1 LFFPSPSPSS
11 TGFGSLFGGV
21 QVGYNQLLL
30 SRILLGVEAD
40 VSFPNFLDDGI
51 VTLRPTP
58 ATLTTEKLDF
68 VSTLRGRV
76 GYAFNP
82 WLLYVTGGLAW
93 AQARFLES
101 PGVGNDEDKALRIR
115 TGWALG
121 AGVEVPI
128 AAAWTARL
136 EYIYDYLGS
145 VHAAFPSGI
154 GHESGSMSLGTVRLG
169 LNRQFGA
176 YNNGAVNSSNQ
187 WALDP
192 YVWNIHGQFTYID
205 QGYPTFRSPYQGT
218 NSLYGDAQ
226 AKNTTTATA
235 YLGLRLWEGTEFYI
249 NPELD
254 QGGGLSNTLG
264 VAGFPSGEAQKA
276 AFPVARLNIDRVFL
290 RQTFGLGGEQEAIP
304 DGPNQLAGKQDIS
317 RVTVTVGKLSVG
329 DAFGLN
335 TYAFDP
341 RTQFF
346 NWNIYGSGS
355 YDWVMDKIGWTWG
368 AIVDLNQKHWAFRV
382 GYLLEPTISNV
393 NNFDM
398 HIPVRGQYLAE
409 FEWRYSLFDQPGK
422 VRVLGWLNHATMG
435 SYSAA
440 VAQPPTTDNYPDITL
455 TRQLRTN
462 YGFVLN
468 VEQAINED
476 VGVFSRASWSPGL
489 VEIMGWTECDESL
502 SFGMQMKGTGWERP
516 EDRIGIAGVVE
527 GLSGEARAYFAA
539 GGLGVLIG
547 DGQLNYRPEKILEA
561 YYAYRLGKWT
571 TLTFDYQYVV
581 NPAYNA
587 DRGPVSIFTGRLH
600 AEF

>member
-1 LFFPSPSPSS
+1 MW
-11 TGFGSLFGGV
+11 
-21 QVGYNQLLL
+21 
-30 SRILLGVEAD
+30 A
-40 VSFPNFLDDGI
+40 
-51 VTLRPTP
+51 VTLDTAGGPDKAPCSSRRRYRPAP
-58 ATLTTEKLDF
+58 ASVASSAACRSATI
-68 VSTLRGRV
+68 RCRRP
-76 GYAFNP
+76 AFCWVLKQTCRFRISLMMGSSRCALQRRRSRPSNSILFRP
-82 WLLYVTGGLAW
+82 CGVASVMRSNSWLFYVTGGFAW
-93 AQARFLES
+93 AQSRFLES
-101 PGVGNDEDKALRIR
+101 PGVTNDEDKALRIR

-121 AGVEVPI
+121 AGVELPI

-145 VHAAFPSGI
+145 VHATFPSGI
-154 GHESGSMSLGTVRLG
+154 GHESGTMGLGTVRLG
-169 LNRQFGA
+169 LNRQFGTS
-176 YNNGAVNSSNQ
+176 NNGAVDSSDR
-187 WALDP
+187 WLLDP
-192 YVWNIHGQFTYID
+192 YVWNVHGQFTYIN
-205 QGYPTFRSPYQGT
+205 QGYPTFHSPYQGT
-218 NSLYGDAQ
+218 NSLYGEAQ

-264 VAGFPSGEAQKA
+264 IAGFPSGEAQKA

-335 TYAFDP
+335 TYSFDP

-368 AIVDLNQKHWAFRV
+368 AIVDLNQKHWAFRA

-422 VRVLGWLNHATMG
+422 VRILGWLNRATMG
-435 SYSAA
+435 SY
-440 VAQPPTTDNYPDITL
+440 
-455 TRQLRTN
+455 
-462 YGFVLN
+462 
-468 VEQAINED
+468 
-476 VGVFSRASWSPGL
+476 
-489 VEIMGWTECDESL
+489 
-502 SFGMQMKGTGWERP
+502 
-516 EDRIGIAGVVE
+516 
-527 GLSGEARAYFAA
+527 
-539 GGLGVLIG
+539 
-547 DGQLNYRPEKILEA
+547 
-561 YYAYRLGKWT
+561 
-571 TLTFDYQYVV
+571 
-581 NPAYNA
+581 
-587 DRGPVSIFTGRLH
+587 
-600 AEF
+600 